1 MSRVYATAAE
11 FQNHPTNLDVSSL
24 VPNGT
29 TEQNAAELALI
40 MQMASSYAEQITYT
54 PLYARTITNEI
65 LRVRPDGYGNLEVR
79 LKFSPIAS
87 LVSAQWR
94 QYQSTSYSAINLA
107 NVDLYPQ
114 YGDGH
119 KYIAGDLN
127 YGSFYGW
134 GQPPLTVQTTYVAG
148 YANAVLAD
156 ACTAGST
163 SLVVDNVLGISVGD
177 TMTVY
182 DGAYQEDVVVSAID
196 ATTETLTLDTGTL
209 YAHAVGV
216 RVSELPPAVSVATI
230 YLAAWMIKERRA
242 GGGFVMQGT
251 VQGLDTRVSEDV
263 QMAKE
268 NLKPF
273 VRVI

>member
-1 MSRVYATAAE
+1 MSRVYATSAE
-11 FQNHPTNLDVSSL
+11 FKNHPTNLDVSAL

-29 TEQNAAELALI
+29 LAQNTAELNLL
-40 MQMASSYAEQITYT
+40 MQQASSYVEQITYT

-79 LKFSPIAS
+79 LKYAPIAS

-94 QYQSTSYSAINLA
+94 QYQANNFTTIALA
-107 NVDLYPQ
+107 NIDLYPE
-114 YGDGH
+114 YADGH
-119 KYIAGDLN
+119 KYIAGDQN
-127 YGSFYGW
+127 YGSYYGW

-148 YANAVLAD
+148 YANSVL
-156 ACTAGST
+156 TAAS
-163 SLVVDNVLGISVGD
+163 IVG
-177 TMTVY
+177 
-182 DGAYQEDVVVSAID
+182 
-196 ATTETLTLDTGTL
+196 ATTLTLDTVLGITAGDTMTIYDGANQEDVVIDTIDATANTVTLATGTL
-209 YAHAVGV
+209 FAHAIGV
-216 RVSELPPAVSVATI
+216 RVSELPPAVSIATI

-242 GGGFVMQGT
+242 GGGFVMQGS

-268 NLKPF
+268 NLRPF